1 MACSVT
7 DVKATS
13 KEERRSVAVVG
24 NRSPGLKPSG
34 FAPNR
39 RGNQIEQPAANALAT
54 PRGKGVK
61 RDCSE
66 IRGREFI
73 ERYALAEP
81 FSGLIDYI
89 QKIMVA
95 ATHIT

>member
-1 MACSVT
+1 MAYSVT

-66 IRGREFI
+66 IRGENSSNGTRSPN
-73 ERYALAEP
+73 R
-81 FSGLIDYI
+81 SQDSS
-89 QKIMVA
+89 
-95 ATHIT
+95 ITSKR